1 MNRFVFVMLAVAAV
15 AIVLFSQT
23 SRNHVATKP
32 VTTEVTRGDPGRKAA
47 SLNPIE
53 TLRYE

>member
-15 AIVLFSQT
+15 AIVLFSQA
-23 SRNHVATKP
+23 SRNHVATMP

-47 SLNPIE
+47 SLKPIE